1 MFTGLTWL
9 LCSLSFA
16 QSTVFNCFT
25 VLTSSISPLLLTLQ
39 KFQIFRFTRNLC
51 FPKTSFPNN
60 PSLDTNQFFYCFNG
74 YQSLLYWIRTA
85 SRYYYCDFYEYKVSR
100 VPVHNICLL
109 PTIEQSQARVAVV
122 FSLPFCLL
130 RPSNALFLMSGPS
143 RQQHEGRLFR
153 LT

>member
-9 LCSLSFA
+9 LCSLGFA

-74 YQSLLYWIRTA
+74 YQHLLYWIRTA
-85 SRYYYCDFYEYKVSR
+85 SRYYFCNFQEYKVSG
-100 VPVHNICLL
+100 VPVPNICPL
-109 PTIEQSQARVAVV
+109 PTIEQSQAKVPVV

-130 RPSNALFLMSGPS
+130 KPSNVLFLMSGPS
-143 RQQHEGRLFR
+143 RQQHEGPLLR